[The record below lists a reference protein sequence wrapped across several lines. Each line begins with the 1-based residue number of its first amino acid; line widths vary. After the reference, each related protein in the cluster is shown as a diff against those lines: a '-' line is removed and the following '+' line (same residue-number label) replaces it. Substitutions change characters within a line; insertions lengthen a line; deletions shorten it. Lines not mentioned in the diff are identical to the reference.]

1 LPLVLV
7 VVALQVATQLLVNT
21 LWFLIAHKINI
32 PISFLQM
39 LYVNCQGSII
49 DAITPGVKFGGE
61 VTRGVQ
67 ISRVANCTGEVSAT
81 LIALQKLFSLSAML
95 FVMLFAVGYYFTG
108 PTRLLVVGMLLLLL
122 SVFCGVLVAPGRV
135 EEYFRTKNASRFL
148 WIRKARG
155 FLISLMGQVAI
166 IRENIKGSV
175 FLFVLALL
183 IWLLYP
189 MKLYLLA
196 MHIMPDVSV
205 IQMIAVAFVPYLVA
219 MIPILPGGV
228 GGFEGA
234 MSGLM
239 IASGFIVSEAVAVTI
254 VFRFITFWFV
264 MLMGLGFI
272 SLYRTKV
279 KSL

>member
-1 LPLVLV
+1 MPLVLV

>member
-1 LPLVLV
+1 VLV